1 MPKITLKVEGMSCE
15 MCVAK
20 VEEALKK
27 AGAENVSVKIGKAT
41 MSYDESKVSEE
52 ALVEAVVSA
61 GFPAKVKKGLF

>member
-1 MPKITLKVEGMSCE
+1 MPKLTLKIDGMSCE

-20 VEEALKK
+20 VTEALKN

-41 MSYDESKVSEE
+41 MNYDESKVSED
-52 ALVEAVVSA
+52 ALVEAVVNA

>member
-1 MPKITLKVEGMSCE
+1 MPKLTLKVENMSCE

-20 VEEALKK
+20 VTEALKN
-27 AGAENVSVKIGKAT
+27 AGAENVNVKIGKAT
-41 MSYDESKVSEE
+41 MTYDESKVSEA